1 MKTQDRIQLH
11 SKKMWRYMLLELK
24 ILEKKKLSSVLS
36 EIWEHVKEK
45 KPTKPTQT
53 FIPIALNSTQGV

>member
-24 ILEKKKLSSVLS
+24 ILEKKKLNSVLS

-53 FIPIALNSTQGV
+53 FILIALNSTQGV